1 MFIVWAQQIPPA
13 PLEVAELKLTST
25 HLATFRDFE
34 RRWFF
39 VMPKSINIRL
49 LRSEHHLLD

>member
-39 VMPKSINIRL
+39 VMPKSINIPL